1 MLAILVYSSIQW
13 CWVRWVTVFRLSF
26 VLSLHWLWSIWRTL
40 LTELE
45 ALAEIG
51 SFEMMFIN
59 SSGGSENGFSKFLN
73 ASINLI
79 QLVKTPFRMILYL
92 KDGLRD
98 RLTDNFGYIWFRQ
111 CPFQQCTFFVHD
123 ANSPTVNLDGHVVLF
138 IGLINPHGRKNTTV
152 FLTVKLPW
160 SSASF
165 MESNEHF
172 MSFKNTNPL
181 LR

>member
-1 MLAILVYSSIQW
+1 
-13 CWVRWVTVFRLSF
+13 
-26 VLSLHWLWSIWRTL
+26 
-40 LTELE
+40 
-45 ALAEIG
+45 
-51 SFEMMFIN
+51 
-59 SSGGSENGFSKFLN
+59 
-73 ASINLI
+73 
-79 QLVKTPFRMILYL
+79 MIVYL

-98 RLTDNFGYIWFRQ
+98 RLTDNFGYIWSRQ
-111 CPFQQCTFFVHD
+111 CPFQQCPFLVHD
-123 ANSPTVNLDGHVVLF
+123 ANSPTVNLDGHMVLF
-138 IGLINPHGRKNTTV
+138 IGLINLHGRKNKIV